1 MSNIGKNSKTDFSLA
16 KVLANGASER
26 RHSNNSYEAMLGQ
39 VFGKQIDCLATLA
52 QRWTS
57 RVTAELS
64 NEMLGQ
70 KLLITKA
77 TVSDQ

>member
-1 MSNIGKNSKTDFSLA
+1 
-16 KVLANGASER
+16 
-26 RHSNNSYEAMLGQ
+26 MLGQ

-70 KLLITKA
+70 KLLITAA